1 MGLAVLIE
9 KGHSSELDFAQALL
23 PLALFGLI
31 HGSHE
36 WFEMALLIYPAF
48 AGNQANQWIPVF
60 RIFMLAF
67 SFLML
72 IAFGARLISGPTRTS
87 LRWGMLFAVVSIWII
102 GLFELIIAPIP
113 RQIEWS
119 QLMFILAIRWQS
131 LEQR

>member
-60 RIFMLAF
+60 QNLYAGILILDAHRIWRQAD
-67 SFLML
+67 
-72 IAFGARLISGPTRTS
+72 FGTYTNLTPLGYVVRSCINLVDRL
-87 LRWGMLFAVVSIWII
+87 V
-102 GLFELIIAPIP
+102 
-113 RQIEWS
+113 
-119 QLMFILAIRWQS
+119 
-131 LEQR
+131 